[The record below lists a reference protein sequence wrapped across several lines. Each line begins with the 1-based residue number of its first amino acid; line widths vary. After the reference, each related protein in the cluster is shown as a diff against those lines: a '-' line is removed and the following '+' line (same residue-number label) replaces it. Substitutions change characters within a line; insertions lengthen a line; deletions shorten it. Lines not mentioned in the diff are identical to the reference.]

1 MDIRHRTPLQKLYRL
16 DGRSLART
24 MTTDRWAEVIQL
36 PPPSERALTPLRDR
50 EIEVLQ
56 LVADGCVNREIGQR
70 LSISEAMVKSH
81 IRHLLARLYARNR
94 AHAVSIAIRRR
105 LIT

>member
-1 MDIRHRTPLQKLYRL
+1 MQLRNLYRL
-16 DGRSLART
+16 DRRRHAAT
-24 MTTDRWAEVIQL
+24 MTADRWAEVIQL
-36 PPPSERALTPLRDR
+36 TPPSERARTPLRDR

-56 LVADGCVNREIGQR
+56 LIADGCVNREIGQR
-70 LSISEAMVKSH
+70 LSISEETVKSH
-81 IRHLLARLYARNR
+81 IRHLLARLCARNR

>member
-1 MDIRHRTPLQKLYRL
+1 MTTD
-16 DGRSLART
+16 T

-36 PPPSERALTPLRDR
+36 TPPSERALTPLRDR
-50 EIEVLQ
+50 DIEVLQ
-56 LVADGCVNREIGQR
+56 LVADGCANREIGQR
-70 LSISEAMVKSH
+70 LSVSEETVKSH
-81 IRHLLARLYARNR
+81 IRHLHARLYARNR